1 MYSYLNPATADRH
14 ATSSNSSPYRVMV
27 ACDVLI
33 ADQNDAEQ
41 VDDDERVYVANADA
55 IIPSYVILYKF

>member
-1 MYSYLNPATADRH
+1 
-14 ATSSNSSPYRVMV
+14 MV